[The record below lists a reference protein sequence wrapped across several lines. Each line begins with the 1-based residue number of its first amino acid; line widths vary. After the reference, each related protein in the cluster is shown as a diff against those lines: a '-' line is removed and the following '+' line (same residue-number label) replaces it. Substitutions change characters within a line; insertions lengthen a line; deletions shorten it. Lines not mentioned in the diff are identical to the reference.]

1 MSKVSQLIEISAN
14 IDDMNPQW
22 YGPVMDKLFELGAL
36 DVVLVPMIMKKS
48 RPGIQIQVLAK
59 PALKKKII
67 QCLFE
72 ETTTLGVRVA
82 AVERYELSREMRSV
96 KTSYGIIPV
105 KIARNEKGKVV
116 NVWPEF
122 EECLKIAQK
131 KKIPLKKIVASVMGA
146 IASIADMKDA
156 T

>member
-1 MSKVSQLIEISAN
+1 MKPLKLIEISAN

-67 QCLFE
+67 
-72 ETTTLGVRVA
+72 
-82 AVERYELSREMRSV
+82 
-96 KTSYGIIPV
+96 
-105 KIARNEKGKVV
+105 
-116 NVWPEF
+116 
-122 EECLKIAQK
+122 
-131 KKIPLKKIVASVMGA
+131 
-146 IASIADMKDA
+146 
-156 T
+156 